1 MTDKLESPN
10 LASNCINV
18 SVSISKEKWDSLSDT
33 EKTLA
38 RRMGILPKPGSKPVS
53 SGNNYKPE
61 RSSSSCAKTSSAI
74 KPYILGIVIDCQL
87 CGETEIQLFD
97 MVKTANGRETT
108 LTATKSSSNV
118 TPDKWEVRKVRSC
131 SYCKN
136 ALFHQSKMD
145 LIIKILQLSS
155 GTYYR
160 YCRTTRKED
169 IKNVK

>member
-1 MTDKLESPN
+1 MTDKIESPSPKQD
-10 LASNCINV
+10 SNCINV
-18 SVSISKEKWDSLSDT
+18 SVSISKEKWDSLSDA
-33 EKTLA
+33 EKALA

-53 SGNNYKPE
+53 SGNSYKPE
-61 RSSSSCAKTSSAI
+61 RISCAKTSSAI

-108 LTATKSSSNV
+108 LTATKSSSNI

-131 SYCKN
+131 SYCKQ
-136 ALFHQSKMD
+136 ALFHQTKMD
-145 LIIKILQLSS
+145 LVTKILQLSA
-155 GTYYR
+155 GTFYR